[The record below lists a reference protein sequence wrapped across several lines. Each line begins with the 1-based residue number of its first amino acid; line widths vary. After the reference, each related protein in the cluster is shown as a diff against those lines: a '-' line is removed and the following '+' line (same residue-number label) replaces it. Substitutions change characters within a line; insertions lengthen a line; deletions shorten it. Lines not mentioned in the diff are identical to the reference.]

1 MTGFHSG
8 PPDHDPALAG
18 RDLDAV
24 RAKIAALEAGGRRE
38 TEALSFGDPRID
50 RCFPGAQGL
59 PLHRWH
65 ELGGEGMEAE
75 TAAAPAAFAALL
87 ALPLLAKG
95 PAVWIARRDDLHPPG
110 LAGLGFPAGGLIE
123 VWVRDE
129 AQALAAAE
137 DALGASGVG
146 TVIVEAQAC
155 DLTAGRRLQLAC
167 EKGQA
172 TGFLIARRPFGG
184 GPVGTAQGSAAAT
197 RWTIASAPSAPMA
210 EQPGLGPP
218 RWRASLERCRGG
230 RPGAWLFESPAAYS
244 DTEIQDDAH
253 PLRLVA
259 ELGDRQLAPAQPAR
273 PAVSFPLG
281 GRGVLRRRA

>member
-1 MTGFHSG
+1 MSGFTVTGR
-8 PPDHDPALAG
+8 AL
-18 RDLDAV
+18 DTV
-24 RAKIAALEAGGRRE
+24 RAKIAALETGRRGDPE
-38 TEALSFGDPRID
+38 SLAFGDPRID
-50 RCFPGAQGL
+50 RCFPGGRGL

-75 TAAAPAAFAALL
+75 TAAAPAAFVALL
-87 ALPLLAKG
+87 ARPLLEKG

-110 LAGLGFPAGGLIE
+110 LTGLGFPVGGLIE

-146 TVIVEAQAC
+146 AVVVETQAC

-172 TGFLIARRPFGG
+172 TGFLIVRRPFGG
-184 GPVGTAQGSAAAT
+184 GPQATAGGSAAAT
-197 RWTIASAPSAPMA
+197 RWSIASAPSQPAPGR
-210 EQPGLGPP
+210 PGLGAP
-218 RWRASLERCRGG
+218 RWRAVLERCRGG
-230 RPGAWLFESPAAYS
+230 RPGAWLFESPGAYS

-259 ELGDRQLAPAQPAR
+259 DLGDRQLAPAIPAR
-273 PAVSFPLG
+273 PANSPVPFPTGDDG
-281 GRGVLRRRA
+281 GARRRA

>member
-1 MTGFHSG
+1 MSSFTATGR
-8 PPDHDPALAG
+8 A
-18 RDLDAV
+18 LDAV
-24 RAKIAALEAGGRRE
+24 RAKIAALETGGRGDP
-38 TEALSFGDPRID
+38 ASLSFGEVSID
-50 RCFPGAQGL
+50 RCFPGGGGL

-75 TAAAPAAFAALL
+75 TAAAPAAFVALL
-87 ALPLLAKG
+87 ARPLLKMG

-184 GPVGTAQGSAAAT
+184 GAPGMAGGSAAAT
-197 RWTIASAPSAPMA
+197 RWSIASAPSAPVA
-210 EQPGLGPP
+210 GRPGLGAP

-230 RPGAWLFESPAAYS
+230 RPGAWLFESPGAYS

-273 PAVSFPLG
+273 PANPPVRFPVG
-281 GRGVLRRRA
+281 GEDAARRRRA

>member
-1 MTGFHSG
+1 MSG
-8 PPDHDPALAG
+8 SAVTERA
-18 RDLDAV
+18 LDAV
-24 RAKIAALEAGGRRE
+24 RAKIAALETGGRGE
-38 TEALSFGDPRID
+38 TPSLAFGDPRID
-50 RCFPGAQGL
+50 RCFPGGRGL

-65 ELGGEGMEAE
+65 EVGGEGMEAE
-75 TAAAPAAFAALL
+75 TAAAPAAFVALL
-87 ALPLLAKG
+87 ARPLLKMG

-110 LAGLGFPAGGLIE
+110 LAGLGFPAGGLVE

-146 TVIVEAQAC
+146 AVVVEADAC

-172 TGFLIARRPFGG
+172 TGFLIIRRPFGG
-184 GPVGTAQGSAAAT
+184 RAKGTAGGSAAAT
-197 RWTIASAPSAPMA
+197 RWSIASAPSAPA
-210 EQPGLGPP
+210 AGRPGLGAP
-218 RWRASLERCRGG
+218 RWRATLERCRGG
-230 RPGAWLFESPAAYS
+230 RPGTWLFESPGAYS

-273 PAVSFPLG
+273 PASPAIPFPV
-281 GRGVLRRRA
+281 RGDGAVRRRA

>member
-1 MTGFHSG
+1 MAGFRSG
-8 PPDHDPALAG
+8 
-18 RDLDAV
+18 RLDAV
-24 RAKIAALEAGGRRE
+24 RAKIAALETGGRGDS
-38 TEALSFGDPRID
+38 ASLSFGDPRID
-50 RCFPGAQGL
+50 RCFPGGRGL

-65 ELGGEGMEAE
+65 ELGGEGMEVE

-87 ALPLLAKG
+87 ARPLLKAG

-146 TVIVEAQAC
+146 AVIVEAQAC

-172 TGFLIARRPFGG
+172 TGFLIVRRPFGG
-184 GPVGTAQGSAAAT
+184 GASGMAGGSAAAT
-197 RWTIASAPSAPMA
+197 RWSIASAPSAPMA
-210 EQPGLGPP
+210 GRPGLGPP

-230 RPGAWLFESPAAYS
+230 RPGAWLFESPGAYD
-244 DTEIQDDAH
+244 DTETQDDAH

-259 ELGDRQLAPAQPAR
+259 DLGDRQLAPAQPAR
-273 PAVSFPLG
+273 PANPPIRFPVG
-281 GRGVLRRRA
+281 DDSAARRRRS